1 MFQKLTKNSLSA
13 TYDSQVFSPIAIST
27 FVRQFCSSLLPKN
40 CQEWKPVTWDVR
52 MLYDGECPLCVH
64 EVNFL
69 KRRDQGK
76 NKIDF
81 VDISLTDYS
90 PEQNQGVTY
99 EQGMGRMHGILAD
112 GKVVRD
118 IEVFRHVYKAVGLG
132 WLFAATENK
141 YIEYF
146 ANQVYGFWAKYR
158 MQITGR
164 PGLEVVFE
172 KRRTQGQM
180 CRKEE

>member
-1 MFQKLTKNSLSA
+1 MLSRLSFVQNLQKQLV
-13 TYDSQVFSPIAIST
+13 QPIS
-27 FVRQFCSSLLPKN
+27 FKYFCKEAN
-40 CQEWKPVTWDVR
+40 VVNEWRKPSWDVR
-52 MLYDGECPLCVH
+52 MLYDGECPLCMH

-69 KRRDQGK
+69 KNRDNGK

-81 VDISLTDYS
+81 VDISSPNYS
-90 PEQNQGVTY
+90 SANNQGVSY
-99 EQGMGRMHGILAD
+99 EQGMGRIHGILQD
-112 GKVVRD
+112 GTVIRD
-118 IEVFRHVYKAVGLG
+118 IEVFRKCYSAVGLG
-132 WLFAATENK
+132 WIFAATENK
-141 YIEYF
+141 YVEQI
-146 ANQVYGFWAKYR
+146 ANSVYGFWAKYR